1 LKEGRVL
8 IILTTAPFIRTEQ
21 MIGLQEEL
29 IHLQIIS
36 KKNTMNRSFCAVLLA
51 VGIWIVPDCRSQSKL
66 NTFRLTCTDS
76 LGKTTQ
82 VSIGLFSALTGSLQ
96 PVAEM
101 TLQGTKP
108 VFSSFRLKSP
118 QFAFLKFGSEL
129 RTLYIQP
136 GGHLRL
142 HLDLTQKQAIL
153 NFAGQ
158 GAEANSYLAK
168 AYLIQREFEKG
179 FFTLPLPAA
188 FQRLDSLD
196 KALLLFDQTYAQRS
210 RITQNVLTLLRK
222 QGQMRILSLKLN
234 ILLSRYGGGQDT
246 TVVTPIVQLIKQVPF
261 DPTLLAVRP
270 PDYFR
275 SLYSYASARTM
286 LDLSATFT
294 KEEIAANRPRLAL
307 ITDELI
313 KKWSLTPIFAQYIRA
328 YNLNLRIGQQ
338 GITPVNIDV
347 LTAYRREYPQ
357 SVYLVEL
364 QKSYDK
370 WLVLKVGQKAPD
382 FTGTTPDGERIS
394 LSNLKGKVVY
404 VDVWATWCQPC
415 LSEFTSAKKLQQA
428 FLPTDQVT
436 FLYVSIDS
444 NHAAWKKLVH
454 TDKVPIGYHI
464 NISDQKQS
472 NPFYKSYVIGG
483 VPRYI
488 LIDKQGNIV
497 NSEAPK
503 PSSKNIEK
511 TIKDL
516 ME

>member
-1 LKEGRVL
+1 MKKLL
-8 IILTTAPFIRTEQ
+8 I
-21 MIGLQEEL
+21 
-29 IHLQIIS
+29 
-36 KKNTMNRSFCAVLLA
+36 
-51 VGIWIVPDCRSQSKL
+51 GIWVIGMWVIPDCRSQSKL
-66 NTFRLTCTDS
+66 NTFTLTCTDS
-76 LGKTTQ
+76 LNQATQ
-82 VSIGLFSALTGSLQ
+82 ASIGLFSALTGAFQ
-96 PVAEM
+96 PM
-101 TLQGTKP
+101 TQIAFKGTMP
-108 VFSSFRLKSP
+108 ITSSFRLETP
-118 QFAFLKFGSEL
+118 QFAYLRFGDEL
-129 RTLYIQP
+129 HPLYVQP
-136 GGHLRL
+136 GEQLRL
-142 HLDLTQKQAIL
+142 HLDLTYKQTTL
-153 NFAGQ
+153 TFDGQ

-179 FFTLPLPAA
+179 IFALPLSEA

-196 KALLLFDQTYAQRS
+196 KALLLFDQTYAQRN

-246 TVVTPIVQLIKQVPF
+246 TVVIPMVQIIKKVPF
-261 DPTLLAVRP
+261 DPILLAVRS

-275 SLYSYASARTM
+275 LLYSYASARTM
-286 LDLSATFT
+286 LYLSATFT
-294 KEEIAANRPRLAL
+294 KEEITVNLPRLAL

-313 KKWSLTPIFAQYIRA
+313 KKWSLTPTFTQYIRA

-338 GITPVNIDV
+338 GITPVTTDV
-347 LTAYRREYPQ
+347 LTAYRKEYPQ

-404 VDVWATWCQPC
+404 VDVWATWCKPC
-415 LSEFTSAKKLQQA
+415 LLEFPSAKQLQQA
-428 FLPTDQVT
+428 FLPTDQVA

-454 TDKVPIGYHI
+454 TDKVPGGYHI

-472 NPFYKSYVIGG
+472 DQFFKSYTFGS
-483 VPRYI
+483 VPHHI
-488 LIDKQGNIV
+488 LIDKQGNIA
-497 NSEAPK
+497 NSNAPK
-503 PSSKNIEK
+503 PSSNNIEMM
-511 TIKDL
+511 IKAL
-516 ME
+516 LK